1 MNMAIKRL
9 LGVVG
14 GLALVFAVS
23 GASAAPKDPR
33 VLVEEVTTELFT
45 VVKAHPA
52 DSEAYYSGV
61 DKVLDKVVDFRYIA
75 AIVMGRDAWG
85 KATAEQ
91 KTRFAEVFKNGL
103 VRSYAKGIAG
113 YADSAI
119 KVVGVDQ
126 NAQNAKRAVVRQEV
140 AHEGA
145 VHQLSYTLRQVGED
159 WRLINVVLNGV
170 NLGQSF
176 SSQFTAALRKEG
188 GDIDKVINN
197 WLSEV

>member
-1 MNMAIKRL
+1 MSMAIKRL
-9 LGVVG
+9 LNVLGS
-14 GLALVFAVS
+14 LALVFAVS
-23 GASAAPKDPR
+23 GATAASQDPR
-33 VLVEEVTTELFT
+33 ALVEGVTTELFS
-45 VVKAHPA
+45 VVKANPA
-52 DSEAYYSGV
+52 DSEAYYADV
-61 DKVLDKVVDFRYIA
+61 DKVLDSVVDFRYIA
-75 AIVMGRDAWG
+75 AVVMGRDAWG
-85 KATAEQ
+85 KATAAQ
-91 KTRFAEVFKNGL
+91 KTRFADVFKNGL

-126 NAQNAKRAVVRQEV
+126 SAQNAQRAVVRQEV
-140 AHEGA
+140 SHEGA